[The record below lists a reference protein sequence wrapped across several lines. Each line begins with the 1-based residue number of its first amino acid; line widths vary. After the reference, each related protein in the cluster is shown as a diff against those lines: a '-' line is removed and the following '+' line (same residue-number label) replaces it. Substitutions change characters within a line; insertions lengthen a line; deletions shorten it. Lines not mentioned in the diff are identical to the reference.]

1 VSNIII
7 IVPVIQTIASFY
19 FATFPTN
26 FRAPRYQVFTNAH
39 AVCAAGLDR
48 RVSVYKVELVTDAR
62 CIGCKVTPNVSEV
75 HLDCAEPTEKTT
87 APAPNGE
94 GGR

>member
-1 VSNIII
+1 VSSI

-26 FRAPRYQVFTNAH
+26 WEAPRYQMFTNAH

-62 CIGCKVTPNVSEV
+62 CIGCDVKPKVSEV
-75 HLDCAEPTEKTT
+75 HLDCAEPAEKTT
-87 APAPNGE
+87 SPAPQPD
-94 GGR
+94 GGKL